1 MEVVD
6 FVSLIFHSDTF
17 SHWKF
22 FFRKSSYA
30 ISRQMENSF
39 IGEGFYS
46 TIIYDYREVF
56 WKTQT
61 LFNFYRVLIL
71 FLVVF
76 TTDFYCLIITEI
88 E

>member
-22 FFRKSSYA
+22 FLRKSSYA

-39 IGEGFYS
+39 IGEGFYLREFIRS
-46 TIIYDYREVF
+46 FTIIERCSGKRKLYL
-56 WKTQT
+56 T
-61 LFNFYRVLIL
+61 
-71 FLVVF
+71 F
-76 TTDFYCLIITEI
+76 TEF
-88 E
+88 